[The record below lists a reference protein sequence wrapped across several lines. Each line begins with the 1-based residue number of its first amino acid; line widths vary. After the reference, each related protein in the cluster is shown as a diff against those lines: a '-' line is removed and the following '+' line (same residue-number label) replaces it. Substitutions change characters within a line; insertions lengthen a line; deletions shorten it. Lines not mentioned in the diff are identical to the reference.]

1 MVRTLTRV
9 FRVKKDKVIAREIL
23 VVPIHVYLEELPKDR
38 VLLRYMFPEDGVVS
52 NFLLFIGETPIVYAP
67 TDETIVKMTIA
78 NEGVGSF
85 YDFPVLK
92 GVNRLEQ
99 PITFKA
105 QDRVIL
111 EMGGSETNYE
121 DIWISFLFRSQM

>member
-1 MVRTLTRV
+1 MRHFKRV
-9 FRVKKDKVIAREIL
+9 PRVKKGKIIAREIL
-23 VVPIHVYLEELPKDR
+23 VVPIHVYLEKLPIDR
-38 VLLRYMFPEDGVVS
+38 VLLRYMFPEDGTVS
-52 NFLLFIGETPIVYAP
+52 NFLLFLGETPIAYAP

-105 QDRVIL
+105 QDRVVL
-111 EMGGSETNYE
+111 EMGGSASEYK